1 MRQVTRCCTL
11 GRMGTGRDRRCQNC
25 GATNR
30 KLDRVRGSV
39 MTPFTEKEFC
49 IEVDFEGRV
58 LSVEAGFIGDVP
70 EELIH
75 IAMDLAVDSGSHC
88 AFIWSPDGSRTP
100 CGVTIDVRPVGGGP
114 GIATISG
121 QYNYELPYG
130 LTVRELDVLTIL
142 AVGKTNVDIADRL
155 VLSTRTVTTHIDHV
169 MRKMGV
175 FSRTSAAVIAVDE
188 GLIRV
193 PFPGGDEGFDLLRL
207 GRALRVETQRRTS
220 AVPRR
225 VRKPLIIGAALPLRG
240 FAAADGMEMAQA
252 TQLAVDELNLRGG
265 IDGRLLAMD
274 IVDVDIMDADSIR
287 RALTSLTEREV
298 DVITSGYF
306 AHQGVAHEIV
316 ADSGIPYL
324 HAATMSA
331 MEQRVRDNPTRYGRI
346 FQVCPSDSNYAP
358 RFIEVMSELRDRKQW
373 APSSDR
379 LVVIQGAWDL
389 TNLGVAEA
397 ATIADLNG
405 WQLEVVRP
413 FDDHEASWAVVAD
426 RIRRSEPAAVMIGHY
441 LVEGTVSFLDQFLKA
456 PSDTLLYSIY
466 APSVPEFRELMG
478 ELAEGIVWATVTGT
492 YSDPL
497 ARAFVAKYNTRFN
510 KNPGRSHAGIA
521 YDRVKAM
528 AQAWSQ
534 VSNPRD
540 YTSVAR
546 ELRGVIHRGVNGVY
560 YFGGASQ
567 TALTYTGATADPSL
581 AQAHLVFQIQGGH
594 QRILSPAP
602 YSDATFRA
610 PLWLRRTHSTLSVR

>member
-1 MRQVTRCCTL
+1 MRYLTPCGTL
-11 GRMGTGRDRRCQNC
+11 GRMGTGRARHCRNC
-25 GATNR
+25 GAASR
-30 KLDRVRGSV
+30 EPERVLSGV
-39 MTPFTEKEFC
+39 TPFTTKEFC
-49 IEVDFEGRV
+49 IEVDSDGTV
-58 LSVEAGFIGDVP
+58 LSIEAGFINDVP

-75 IAMDLAVDSGSHC
+75 IAMDLAFDSVSHC
-88 AFIWSPDGSRTP
+88 AFIWSPQGSKAP
-100 CGVTIDVRPVGGGP
+100 CGVTIDVRPVSGGP
-114 GIATISG
+114 GIAMISG
-121 QYNYELPYG
+121 RYNYELPYG
-130 LTVRELDVLTIL
+130 LTVRELDVLTVL

-155 VLSTRTVTTHIDHV
+155 TLSTRTVTTHIDHV

-207 GRALRVETQRRTS
+207 GRALRVESQRGIAS
-220 AVPRR
+220 GPRL
-225 VRKPLIIGAALPLRG
+225 VRKPLVIGAALPLRG
-240 FAAADGMEMAQA
+240 FAAADGLEMAQA
-252 TQLAVDELNLRGG
+252 TQLAVDELNHRGG

-274 IVDVDIMDADSIR
+274 IVDVDILDSDSIR
-287 RALTSLTEREV
+287 RALTSLTTRDV

-306 AHQGVAHEIV
+306 AHQEIAHEIV

-331 MEQRVRDNPTRYGRI
+331 MEQRVRDDPTRYGRI

-358 RFIEVMSELRDRKQW
+358 RFVEVMSELRDRKQW
-373 APSSDR
+373 APSSNR

-397 ATIADLNG
+397 ATIAELNG
-405 WQLEVVRP
+405 WQFEVVLP
-413 FDDHEASWAVVAD
+413 FDNDESSWAVVAD

-478 ELAEGIVWATVTGT
+478 EHADGILWATVTGT

-497 ARAFVAKYNTRFN
+497 ARAFVTKYKTRFN

-540 YTSVAR
+540 HTSVAR

-560 YFGGASQ
+560 YFGGDSQ
-567 TALTYTGATADPSL
+567 TALTYPGTTVDPSL
-581 AQAHLVFQIQGGH
+581 AQAHLVFQIQDGR

-602 YSDATFRA
+602 YSDATFSA
-610 PLWLRRTHSTLSVR
+610 PSWLRRTHSTLILH